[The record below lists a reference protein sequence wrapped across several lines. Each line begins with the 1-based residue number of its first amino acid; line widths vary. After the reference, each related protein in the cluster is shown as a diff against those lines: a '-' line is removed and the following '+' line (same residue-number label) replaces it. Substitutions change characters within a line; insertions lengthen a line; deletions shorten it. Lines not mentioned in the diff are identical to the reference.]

1 MTQPAKSQALIVSKP
16 TSNTIGSF
24 SLFLIIAYVVIG
36 MSVLQLVSDINP
48 PWYTYV
54 VLAVMVPVAVFLTIK
69 IFINYKRVLVGN
81 NMIEVSLPIRRIKRR
96 YELKRI
102 ESWKESIVK
111 TGKNS
116 TFRELEIRF
125 DDQFKL
131 TLGHKEFTHY
141 REVFN
146 YLTKKV
152 AGKKVSE

>member
-1 MTQPAKSQALIVSKP
+1 MIVSKP
-16 TSNTIGSF
+16 TSNTLVSF
-24 SLFLIIAYVVIG
+24 SLFLIITYAIIG
-36 MSVLQLVSDINP
+36 MSVLQLVSDGNP
-48 PWYTYV
+48 PWYTYL
-54 VLAVMVPVAVFLTIK
+54 VLAVMVPVAIFLTIK
-69 IFINYKRVLVGN
+69 IFINYKRISIGN
-81 NMIEVSLPIRRIKRR
+81 NTIEVHLPIRRIKKK

-102 ESWKESIVK
+102 ESWKESLVK

-141 REVFN
+141 QEIHN

-152 AGKKVSE
+152 GGKKVVD